1 MELWGQVKAPIK
13 TGRRQKVKVLY
24 CKDLANH
31 ASPESCGGDGN
42 IAAEALTGESVGGT
56 LSSEITVFRVPTLC
70 LYGEGNID
78 HSVIASYGRTW
89 RSLSILA
96 CVDTSCAEI
105 GRSER
110 NPILKSWNRG
120 VQPVKI
126 PWCIEVPPLS
136 ASLEHEIGTQVSDG
150 VVIRPPHDVSR
161 KSDNNI
167 VPKKQANNGEHYRL
181 SGACGG
187 KGVD

>member
-1 MELWGQVKAPIK
+1 M
-13 TGRRQKVKVLY
+13 KVLY
-24 CKDLANH
+24 CEDLASH
-31 ASPESCGGDGN
+31 TSPESCGGDGN

-56 LSSEITVFRVPTLC
+56 LSSEITAFRVPTLC

-120 VQPVKI
+120 VQAIKN
-126 PWCIEVPPLS
+126 PWCTVVHLPQCKHRTRNRDAGIGWGGHTSTSQRLLEVGQQHSTEEASEQRGTLS
-136 ASLEHEIGTQVSDG
+136 PWRSLWREG
-150 VVIRPPHDVSR
+150 R
-161 KSDNNI
+161 
-167 VPKKQANNGEHYRL
+167 
-181 SGACGG
+181 
-187 KGVD
+187 

>member
-1 MELWGQVKAPIK
+1 M
-13 TGRRQKVKVLY
+13 KVLH
-24 CKDLANH
+24 CEDLADH
-31 ASPESCGGDGN
+31 TSPESCGGDGN

-56 LSSEITVFRVPTLC
+56 LSSEITVFRVLTLC
-70 LYGEGNID
+70 LNGEGNIG

-96 CVDTSCAEI
+96 CVDTSCAGI

-120 VQPVKI
+120 VQSIKI
-126 PWCIEVPPLS
+126 PRCTEEHPPS
-136 ASLEHEIGTQVSDG
+136 ASIEHEIGMQVSDG
-150 VVIRPPHDVSR
+150 VAIRPSHNVSR

-167 VPKKQANNGEHYRL
+167 VPEKQTNKRICRPQRSLWREGR
-181 SGACGG
+181 
-187 KGVD
+187 

>member
-1 MELWGQVKAPIK
+1 M
-13 TGRRQKVKVLY
+13 KVLY
-24 CKDLANH
+24 CEDLASH
-31 ASPESCGGDGN
+31 TSPESCGGDGN
-42 IAAEALTGESVGGT
+42 MAAEALTGESVGGT
-56 LSSEITVFRVPTLC
+56 LSSEITAFRVPTLC

-96 CVDTSCAEI
+96 CVDTFCAGI
-105 GRSER
+105 GRSGR

-120 VQPVKI
+120 VQMIKI
-126 PWCIEVPPLS
+126 PWCTEVHPPS
-136 ASLEHEIGTQVSDG
+136 ASIEHETGMQVSDG
-150 VVIRPPHDVSR
+150 VAIRPLHNVSR

-167 VPKKQANNGEHYRL
+167 VPKKQANKGEHYRPG
-181 SGACGG
+181 GACGG